1 MKLSKLSLA
10 VASVLGAGISA
21 NAYAIELY
29 VDTETQQLFA
39 QPGPGRVKLG
49 SFEKVEDKTVAQM
62 RDHEEK
68 QTQQKIINEIIDDKI
83 ARHDQAVQ
91 ATPGFANVT
100 MDKRGLSA
108 VSADKNFAMNI
119 GGRLHLDATASNNDD
134 YLKDGVHVENND
146 GTEVRRA
153 RIRLAG
159 TFFKDWNFVGDYDFA
174 DNNVAIKDLFLG
186 YKLPEKWG
194 SLQVGQQKQS
204 FSHEVWASS
213 NDMMFT
219 ERSSMSAL
227 TFPVIDRAIGLR
239 YDNGGVINGMGWST
253 AVGAFGDTITA
264 NSNKSDADEGWG
276 VAARGTF
283 NPYLRKDKVIH
294 LGLAGAY
301 RQPND
306 HGDIMDKT
314 DKGLEFSYET
324 THMSNLKLVD
334 AGLGNLDHV
343 ALMGAEAAGMYGPFS
358 VEGEY
363 TRAWVQRNED
373 NGDPALSDLTFDGWY
388 VQAGYTLT
396 GESRT
401 YQSKDGRFV
410 RLKPHQNFSLNNGGW
425 GAWEVAARYG
435 AVDLNDQDVL
445 GGSQSDV
452 TVALNWYVN
461 ENVRFMAD
469 WTRVLSV
476 SDSEITRTNGDQ
488 PEDLDYFTLRSQWA
502 F

>member
-1 MKLSKLSLA
+1 MKLTKLNLA
-10 VASVLGAGISA
+10 VASILGAGISM
-21 NAYAIELY
+21 NAFAIDLY
-29 VDTETQQLFA
+29 VDTKTQQLFA

-49 SFEKVEDKTVAQM
+49 TFEKVDDKAVAELQA
-62 RDHEEK
+62 HEER
-68 QTQQKIINEIIDDKI
+68 QQQQKIINEIIDDKI
-83 ARHDQAVQ
+83 ARHDQTIHS
-91 ATPGFANVT
+91 TPGFANVT

-108 VSADKNFAMNI
+108 VSEDKNFAMNI
-119 GGRLHLDATASNNDD
+119 GGRLHLDATTANNDD
-134 YLKDGVHVENND
+134 LMKGGAHVEAND

-153 RIRLAG
+153 RIRIAG

-174 DNNVAIKDLFLG
+174 DNAVAIKDLFLS
-186 YKLPEKWG
+186 YKTPGWG
-194 SLQVGQQKQS
+194 SITAGQQKQP
-204 FSHEVWASS
+204 FSLEVWSSS

-227 TFPVIDRAIGLR
+227 TFPVIDRALGLR
-239 YDNGGVINGMGWST
+239 YDVNGKNWSA
-253 AVGAFGDTITA
+253 AVGGFGDTITA
-264 NSNKSDADEGWG
+264 NGNKSDGDEGWG
-276 VAARGTF
+276 IAGRATY

-306 HGDIMDKT
+306 HGDVMDKA

-334 AGLGNLDHV
+334 AGITNVDHV
-343 ALMGAEAAGMYGPFS
+343 ALFGAELAGMYGPFS

-363 TRAWVQRNED
+363 TRAWVQRNEA
-373 NGDPALSDLTFDGWY
+373 NGDPALADLSFDGWY

-396 GESRT
+396 GEHRS
-401 YQSKDGRFV
+401 YQSKDGRFG
-410 RLKPHQNFSLNNGGW
+410 RLKPHQNFSLTNGGL

-435 AVDLNDQDVL
+435 AVDLNDQDML

-469 WTRVLSV
+469 WMRVLSV
-476 SDSEITRTNGDQ
+476 SDSEVTRTNGDQ
-488 PEDLDYFTLRSQWA
+488 PEDLDSFWLRSQWA

>member
-1 MKLSKLSLA
+1 MKLSRLSFA
-10 VASVLGAGISA
+10 VASILGSGISVDA
-21 NAYAIELY
+21 FAIDLY
-29 VDTETQQLFA
+29 VDTNTQQLYA

-49 SFEKVEDKTVAQM
+49 SFEKVEDKAVAQM
-62 RDHEEK
+62 REHEEK
-68 QTQQKIINEIIDDKI
+68 QVQQKIINEIIDDKI

-91 ATPGFANVT
+91 STPGFANVT

-119 GGRLHLDATASNNDD
+119 GGRLHMDATASNNDD
-134 YLKDGVHVENND
+134 FIKDGTHVENND
-146 GTEVRRA
+146 GTEIRRA
-153 RIRLAG
+153 RIRVAG

-174 DNNVAIKDLFLG
+174 DNNVAVKDLFLS
-186 YKLPEKWG
+186 YKG
-194 SLQVGQQKQS
+194 FDIGTITVGQQKQS

-239 YDNGGVINGMGWST
+239 FDTHGKNWSA
-253 AVGAFGDTITA
+253 AVGGFGDTINA
-264 NSNKSDADEGWG
+264 NSNKSNADEGWG
-276 VAARGTF
+276 IAGRATY
-283 NPYLRKDKVIH
+283 NPYLRKNKLIH
-294 LGLAGAY
+294 LGVAGAY

-306 HGDIMDKT
+306 NGDIMDKT

-334 AGLGNLDHV
+334 AGIENIDHV
-343 ALMGAEAAGMYGPFS
+343 ALFGAEAAGMWGPFS
-358 VEGEY
+358 VESEY
-363 TRAWVQRNED
+363 TRAWVQRNEAS
-373 NGDPALSDLTFDGWY
+373 GDPALADLSFDGWY

-401 YQSKDGRFV
+401 YQSRDGRFV
-410 RLKPHQNFSLNNGGW
+410 RLKPAQDFSLANGGW

-435 AVDLNDQDVL
+435 AVDLNDQDIL
-445 GGSQSDV
+445 GGSQSDI
-452 TVALNWYVN
+452 TLALNWYVN

-469 WTRVLSV
+469 WTRFLSV
-476 SDSEITRTNGDQ
+476 SDSEVTRTDGSQ
-488 PEDLDYFTLRSQWA
+488 PEDLDVFTLRSQWA